1 MRCKRL
7 AAPIGAR
14 ATEGEPGFRRS
25 SAASWQHRTN
35 GRAGAPGRAPRL
47 GQLLIVVM
55 LMVASLLPVGQAV
68 AQDTSTSSSWSPP
81 VTVYIPET
89 GQTLDRLF
97 LDLWRGGGGAAAFG
111 YPITPEI
118 TTEDGHIVQ
127 YLQYARF
134 EYWPEGDENGNTVLL
149 GNIGEELRP
158 VAVLRPS
165 LASVQSDGQGMA
177 AAESIRQMVAWLPV
191 DAGDIDT
198 SRGDL
203 VYVEATQ
210 HTISAGFLTFWQ
222 NSGAEAYLG
231 NPLTEEFIVGGT
243 TYQIFERGKLAWEP
257 GKSPWLVPVGEHLVG
272 KYNLDTTPV
281 AQGDVPTYSEE
292 LFVPPPDPVF
302 EVDNPGPGP
311 VPGAPKSIVVSI
323 SQQRMWA
330 YEGDVAVLSTFVS
343 TGKPGFDTPTGLF
356 TVIVKKEIEDME
368 GLIGGEYYNVPDVP
382 DVMYFT
388 NVGHAIHGTYWHN
401 NFGAVMSHGCVN
413 LPLDVAAFLYD
424 WTPMGTPVLVVP

>member
-1 MRCKRL
+1 
-7 AAPIGAR
+7 
-14 ATEGEPGFRRS
+14 
-25 SAASWQHRTN
+25 
-35 GRAGAPGRAPRL
+35 
-47 GQLLIVVM
+47 
-55 LMVASLLPVGQAV
+55 
-68 AQDTSTSSSWSPP
+68 
-81 VTVYIPET
+81 
-89 GQTLDRLF
+89 
-97 LDLWRGGGGAAAFG
+97 
-111 YPITPEI
+111 
-118 TTEDGHIVQ
+118 
-127 YLQYARF
+127 
-134 EYWPEGDENGNTVLL
+134 
-149 GNIGEELRP
+149 
-158 VAVLRPS
+158 
-165 LASVQSDGQGMA
+165 
-177 AAESIRQMVAWLPV
+177 
-191 DAGDIDT
+191 
-198 SRGDL
+198 
-203 VYVEATQ
+203 
-210 HTISAGFLTFWQ
+210 
-222 NSGAEAYLG
+222 
-231 NPLTEEFIVGGT
+231 
-243 TYQIFERGKLAWEP
+243 
-257 GKSPWLVPVGEHLVG
+257 VGEHLVG